1 MSRTFRRYIDG
12 PGRDGKQDWRTRV
25 ARDNRA
31 TGLRTQ
37 KRDRRV
43 AKAAM
48 KSGEENTLSGGKRR
62 RYSDR
67 YGDYEL

>member
-1 MSRTFRRYIDG
+1 MSRTIRRYIDG
-12 PGRDGKQDWRTRV
+12 PGRDGKQDWRTRIT
-25 ARDNRA
+25 RDNRA

-48 KSGEENTLSGGKRR
+48 KCGEGDSLSSGKRR

>member
-1 MSRTFRRYIDG
+1 MSRTIRCYMDG

-48 KSGEENTLSGGKRR
+48 KSGQEDSLSSGKRR
-62 RYSDR
+62 RYNDR

>member
-1 MSRTFRRYIDG
+1 MSRTVRRYIDG
-12 PGRDGKQDWRTRV
+12 PGHDGKQDWRTRI

-43 AKAAM
+43 AKVAL
-48 KSGEENTLSGGKRR
+48 KSGQEDSLHSGKRR
-62 RYSDR
+62 RYSER